1 MNFDNRL
8 RVCGGDSSEKIRAIE
23 VSGVEEVGRY
33 ALGFQLEAAEFE
45 DPTIDGCMEEFGL
58 VLGKGGGRHGE
69 CEEKSFEGDLGV
81 FGPPRP
87 DNKGSSSEIELLS
100 ISIWYNQRFVFR
112 RGVLEDDTL

>member
-1 MNFDNRL
+1 MSLHGDGQRVAGADVEFERRRGSAGFDNRL

-69 CEEKSFEGDLGV
+69 CEEKSFE
-81 FGPPRP
+81 
-87 DNKGSSSEIELLS
+87 
-100 ISIWYNQRFVFR
+100 
-112 RGVLEDDTL
+112 